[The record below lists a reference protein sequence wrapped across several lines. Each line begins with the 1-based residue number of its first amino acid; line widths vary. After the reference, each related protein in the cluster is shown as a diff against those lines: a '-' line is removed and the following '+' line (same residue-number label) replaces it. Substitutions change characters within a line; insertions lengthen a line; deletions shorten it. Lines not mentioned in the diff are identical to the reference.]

1 MNKDTLRQIFVA
13 LAVAATIAMNFLA
26 NIIPFNGQNTGEISD
41 RFKVFFVPAGYV
53 FSIWGLIYI
62 GLAAYAVYQALPAQK
77 SEPSLRRIGWPFLA
91 ASAANIIWLIFWHY
105 NLFPLSEVAMLTLL
119 VSLIIIYLRL
129 GIGVREVGAGM
140 RWAVHIPFSVYLGW
154 ISVATIAN
162 TTDLLYY
169 WNWGGWGISPQAWA
183 VIMLAVAVLL
193 GLIMALRRRDVA
205 FLAVL
210 LWAFAGIAVKQALF
224 PLVANAAWIAALLV
238 VGEIILAIW
247 LGRRKP

>member
-1 MNKDTLRQIFVA
+1 MSKDSLRQIFVA

-26 NIIPFNGQNTGEISD
+26 NIIPLNGQNTGEISD

-53 FSIWGLIYI
+53 FSIWGLIYV
-62 GLAAYAVYQALPAQK
+62 GLAAYAVFQALPAQK
-77 SEPSLRRIGWPFLA
+77 SEPSLRRIGWPFLV
-91 ASAANIIWLIFWHY
+91 ASAANIIWLFFWHY
-105 NLFPLSEVAMLTLL
+105 NLFALTEVAMLTLL
-119 VSLIIIYLRL
+119 ASLIIIYLSL
-129 GIGVREVGAGM
+129 EIGIKEVGAGM

-169 WNWGGWGISPQAWA
+169 WNWGGWGISPQVWA
-183 VIMLAVAVLL
+183 VIMLAVAALL

-210 LWAFAGIAVKQALF
+210 VWAFAGIAVKQAPF
-224 PLVANAAWIAALLV
+224 PLVANVAWIAALLV

>member
-1 MNKDTLRQIFVA
+1 MSKDNLRQIFVA

-26 NIIPFNGQNTGEISD
+26 NIIPLNGQNTGEISD

-53 FSIWGLIYI
+53 FSIWGLIYV
-62 GLAAYAVYQALPAQK
+62 GLAAYAVFQALPAQK
-77 SEPSLRRIGWPFLA
+77 SEPSLRRIGWPFLV
-91 ASAANIIWLIFWHY
+91 ASAANIIWLFFWHY
-105 NLFPLSEVAMLTLL
+105 NLFALTEVAMLTLL
-119 VSLIIIYLRL
+119 ASLIIIYLRL
-129 GIGVREVGAGM
+129 EIGIKEVGAGM

-169 WNWGGWGISPQAWA
+169 WNWGGWGISPQVWA
-183 VIMLAVAVLL
+183 VIMLAVAALL

-210 LWAFAGIAVKQALF
+210 VWAFAGIAVKQAPF

>member
-1 MNKDTLRQIFVA
+1 MSKDSLRQIFVA

-26 NIIPFNGQNTGEISD
+26 NIIPLNGQNTGEISD

-53 FSIWGLIYI
+53 FSIWGLIYV
-62 GLAAYAVYQALPAQK
+62 GLAAYAVFQALPAQK
-77 SEPSLRRIGWPFLA
+77 SEPSLRRIGWPFLV
-91 ASAANIIWLIFWHY
+91 ASAANIIWLFFWHY
-105 NLFPLSEVAMLTLL
+105 NLFALTEVAMLTLL
-119 VSLIIIYLRL
+119 ASLIIIYLRL
-129 GIGVREVGAGM
+129 EIGIKEVGAGM

-169 WNWGGWGISPQAWA
+169 WNWGGWGISPQVWA
-183 VIMLAVAVLL
+183 VIMLAVAALL

-210 LWAFAGIAVKQALF
+210 VWAFAGIAVKQAPF

>member
-1 MNKDTLRQIFVA
+1 MSKDSLRQIFVA

-26 NIIPFNGQNTGEISD
+26 NIIPLNGQNTGEISD

-53 FSIWGLIYI
+53 FSIWGLIYV
-62 GLAAYAVYQALPAQK
+62 GLAAYAVFQALPAQK
-77 SEPSLRRIGWPFLA
+77 SEPSLRRIGWPFLV
-91 ASAANIIWLIFWHY
+91 ASAANIIWLFFWHY
-105 NLFPLSEVAMLTLL
+105 NLFALTEVAMLTLL
-119 VSLIIIYLRL
+119 ASLIIIYLRL
-129 GIGVREVGAGM
+129 GIGIREVGAGM

-169 WNWGGWGISPQAWA
+169 WNWGGWGISPQVWA
-183 VIMLAVAVLL
+183 VIMLAVAALL

-210 LWAFAGIAVKQALF
+210 VWAFAGIAVKQAPF
-224 PLVANAAWIAALLV
+224 PLVANVAWIAALLV

>member
-224 PLVANAAWIAALLV
+224 PPVANAAWIAALLV
-238 VGEIILAIW
+238 AGEIILAIW
-247 LGRRKP
+247 LSRRKP

>member
-1 MNKDTLRQIFVA
+1 MSKDSLRQIFVA

-26 NIIPFNGQNTGEISD
+26 NIIPLNGQNTGEISD

-53 FSIWGLIYI
+53 FSIWGLIYV
-62 GLAAYAVYQALPAQK
+62 GLAAYAVFQALPAQK
-77 SEPSLRRIGWPFLA
+77 SEPSLRRIGWPFLV
-91 ASAANIIWLIFWHY
+91 ASAANIIWLFFWHY

-119 VSLIIIYLRL
+119 ASLIIIYLRL
-129 GIGVREVGAGM
+129 EIGIKEVGAGM

-169 WNWGGWGISPQAWA
+169 WNWGGWGISPQVWA
-183 VIMLAVAVLL
+183 VIMLAVAALL

-210 LWAFAGIAVKQALF
+210 VWAFAGIAVKQAPF

>member
-1 MNKDTLRQIFVA
+1 MSKDSLRQIFVA

-26 NIIPFNGQNTGEISD
+26 NIIPLNGQNTGEISD

-53 FSIWGLIYI
+53 FSIWGLIYV
-62 GLAAYAVYQALPAQK
+62 GLAAYAVFQALPAQK
-77 SEPSLRRIGWPFLA
+77 SEPSLRRIGWPFLV
-91 ASAANIIWLIFWHY
+91 ASAANIIWLFFWHY

-119 VSLIIIYLRL
+119 ASLIIIYLRL
-129 GIGVREVGAGM
+129 GIGIKEVGAGM

-169 WNWGGWGISPQAWA
+169 WNWGGWGISPQVWA
-183 VIMLAVAVLL
+183 VIMLAVAALL

-210 LWAFAGIAVKQALF
+210 VWAFAGIAVKQAPF